1 MQYLL
6 TPIKIRIKKI
16 VDAKLNGTISRVS
29 QKIPVKTKPKK
40 LRKKKPGFMYF
51 LVNSELRG
59 KLNNIIIKRGIRLSR
74 W

>member
-16 VDAKLNGTISRVS
+16 VDIKLNGKNSCVS
-29 QKIPVKTKPKK
+29 QKIPVKTRPIKF
-40 LRKKKPGFMYF
+40 RKKKLGFMYF

-59 KLNNIIIKRGIRLSR
+59 KLNNIIIKSGVKLRR

>member
-6 TPIKIRIKKI
+6 TPRKIRIKKI

-40 LRKKKPGFMYF
+40 LRKKKLGLMYF

>member
-16 VDAKLNGTISRVS
+16 VDAKLNGKNSWVS
-29 QKIPVKTKPKK
+29 QKIPVKTRPIKF
-40 LRKKKPGFMYF
+40 RKKKLGLMYF
-51 LVNSELRG
+51 LVISELRG
-59 KLNNIIIKRGIRLSR
+59 KLNNIIIKSGVKLRR

>member
-16 VDAKLNGTISRVS
+16 VDAKLNGKNSWVS
-29 QKIPVKTKPKK
+29 QKIPVKTRPKK
-40 LRKKKPGFMYF
+40 LRKKKLGFMYF

-59 KLNNIIIKRGIRLSR
+59 KLNNIIIKSGIRLSR